1 MKIKRTAKIKVIPKT
16 NQDKALPDSSVSP
29 TPKASLISFLNPASK
44 W

>member
-1 MKIKRTAKIKVIPKT
+1 MKITAKIKVIPKT
-16 NQDKALPDSSVSP
+16 NQDKVLPDSSVSP